1 MNHTTYDLS
10 KKMNRTSC
18 GCHRYLDVCTIRNKN
33 LLIKDNQS
41 YVKINI
47 MKYKVLSFKT
57 TLPYEVSYNNTFNTE
72 LIIIFIK
79 HNMIV
84 KMQFLTIYAT
94 YFLSIID
101 TTSL

>member
-33 LLIKDNQS
+33 LLIKYNQN
-41 YVKINI
+41 YVKINVTR
-47 MKYKVLSFKT
+47 YKILYFKT

-84 KMQFLTIYAT
+84 KMQFLTTFMRHI
-94 YFLSIID
+94 FLV
-101 TTSL
+101 